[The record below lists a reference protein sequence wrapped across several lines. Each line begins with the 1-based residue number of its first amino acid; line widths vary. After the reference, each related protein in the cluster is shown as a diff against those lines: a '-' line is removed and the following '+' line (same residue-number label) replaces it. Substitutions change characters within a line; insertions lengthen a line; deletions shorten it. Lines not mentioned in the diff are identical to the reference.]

1 MKKIPKEK
9 KVVFI
14 DLDDTLIEPF
24 SGSNFPKCIADMK
37 LIWKTWNAL
46 RDWANGRNDWR
57 VYIVSNQG
65 GIAKGLVDKKL
76 WMKKVEYIC
85 AALYEYL
92 GKGNGIVNYTYCTD
106 DNKSNPMRKPNPGML
121 SYFWRECQESGIT
134 DLSQAVMIGDAA
146 GKTGDFSDSD
156 LKAAEN
162 FGIDFIDVD
171 DL

>member
-1 MKKIPKEK
+1 MEKISKEK

-24 SGSNFPKCIADMK
+24 SGSDFPKCIADMK

-46 RDWANGRNDWR
+46 RDWANGRNDWK
-57 VYIVSNQG
+57 VFIVTNQA
-65 GIAKGLVDKKL
+65 GIARGFVDEDL
-76 WMKKVEYIC
+76 WKKKVEYIR
-85 AALYEYL
+85 AALFEYL
-92 GKGNGIVNYTYCTD
+92 GKSGVVDYMYCTD
-106 DNKSNPMRKPNPGML
+106 DNKDNPMRKPNPGML
-121 SYFWRECQESGIT
+121 SSFWLLACQGSIDMSE
-134 DLSQAVMIGDAA
+134 AVMIGDAA
-146 GKTGDFSDSD
+146 GKEGDFSDSD